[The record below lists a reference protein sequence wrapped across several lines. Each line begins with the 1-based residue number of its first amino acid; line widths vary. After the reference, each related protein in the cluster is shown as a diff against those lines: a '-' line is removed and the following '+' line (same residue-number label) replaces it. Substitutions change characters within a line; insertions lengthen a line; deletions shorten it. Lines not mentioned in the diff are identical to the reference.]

1 VDQLEHAASPD
12 AIARS
17 TVAGGVLVAL
27 ATAGLVE
34 CAAMG
39 IAWPLRAIGAILIG
53 AATIALTRST
63 VTTPL
68 QLAAS
73 GERLAANEALR
84 TLSAERR
91 MGQLMSESV
100 SAISFAIDEG
110 EVLSI
115 LGRACA
121 TFWPDRETQLLLAS
135 ADGST
140 APWSVSLT
148 ASHVGN
154 PTPIEGDGRCR
165 ALTTERIIAHEHTD
179 RLDACPHLRLD
190 PPGSSACIPVLAA
203 GVPLAAVCSTGPA
216 GELPSASEIEAMRLL
231 SSVASDRLEI
241 LKPSHPTAHGDI
253 IDPLTNLPNHLTA
266 HREMKQLIGG
276 LVPFSLAICDVDAL
290 GLYNDGNGAE
300 AGDRALQLFAAALR
314 DTLRP
319 GDVLCRYGDD
329 AFLALFPRCSVLNAR
344 AAMERV
350 RESVVLDLSSA
361 GLAPFTVS
369 VGVADSNQGT
379 TIDELIETAGT
390 ALEAAKREGGNR
402 VRVASFDSA
411 D

>member
-1 VDQLEHAASPD
+1 ML
-12 AIARS
+12 I
-17 TVAGGVLVAL
+17 AL
-27 ATAGLVE
+27 ATAGLIE
-34 CAAMG
+34 CASMG
-39 IAWPLRAIGAILIG
+39 IGWPLRVIGAILIG
-53 AATIALTRST
+53 ATTIALTNSII
-63 VTTPL
+63 TPL
-68 QLAAS
+68 QVAAS
-73 GERLAANEALR
+73 RERLVAAEVLQ

-91 MGQLMSESV
+91 VNRLMIEGV
-100 SAISFAIDEG
+100 SAISFALDEG
-110 EVLSI
+110 EILSM
-115 LGRACA
+115 LGRSCA
-121 TFWPDRETQLLLAS
+121 IRWPDRETHLLLAS
-135 ADGST
+135 LDGST
-140 APWSVSLT
+140 APWSVALT
-148 ASHVGN
+148 ASDVGH

-165 ALTTERIIAHEHTD
+165 ALTTQQFVAHDHTD
-179 RLDACPHLRLD
+179 RLDGCPHLRLTA
-190 PPGSSACIPVLAA
+190 PGSSVCIPVLAA

-216 GELPSASEIEAMRLL
+216 GDLPSGSDIEAMLL
-231 SSVASDRLEI
+231 LASVASDRLEI
-241 LKPSHPTAHGDI
+241 LKPSRPAAPEEI

-266 HREMKQLIGG
+266 HREIKQLIGG
-276 LVPFSLAICDVDAL
+276 LVPFSLAVCDVDSL
-290 GLYNDGNGAE
+290 GVYNEANGAE

-361 GLAPFTVS
+361 ELAPFTVS

-379 TIDELIETAGT
+379 SIDELVETAGT
-390 ALEAAKREGGNR
+390 ALRAAKREGGNR

>member
-1 VDQLEHAASPD
+1 
-12 AIARS
+12 
-17 TVAGGVLVAL
+17 VAGGLLIAL

-39 IAWPLRAIGAILIG
+39 IGWPLRVIGAILIG
-53 AATIALTRST
+53 AATMALTSSIIS
-63 VTTPL
+63 PL
-68 QLAAS
+68 QLDASEERRAAAQVLQT
-73 GERLAANEALR
+73 LAA
-84 TLSAERR
+84 ERHISR
-91 MGQLMSESV
+91 LMSESV
-100 SAISFAIDEG
+100 SAISFATDEG
-110 EVLSI
+110 EVLSM

-121 TFWPDRETQLLLAS
+121 TLWPDRETQLLLAS
-135 ADGST
+135 SDGST
-140 APWSVSLT
+140 APWAVALT
-148 ASHVGN
+148 AANVGH
-154 PTPIEGDGRCR
+154 PKPMEGDGRCR
-165 ALTTERIIAHEHTD
+165 ALTTRHVISHDRTD
-179 RLDACPHLRLD
+179 RLDGCPHLRLAS
-190 PPGSSACIPVLAA
+190 PGSSVCIPVLAA
-203 GVPLAAVCSTGPA
+203 GVPLAAVCSIGPA
-216 GELPSASEIEAMRLL
+216 GDVPSGSDIEAMQLL
-231 SSVASDRLEI
+231 ASVASDRLEI
-241 LKPSHPTAHGDI
+241 LKPSSPSAPDEI

-266 HREMKQLIGG
+266 HREIKQLIGG
-276 LVPFSLAICDVDAL
+276 LVPFSLAICDVDSL
-290 GLYNDGNGAE
+290 GLYNEANGAE

-361 GLAPFTVS
+361 ELAPFTVS

-379 TIDELIETAGT
+379 TIDELVETAGA
-390 ALEAAKREGGNR
+390 ALKVAKREGGNR